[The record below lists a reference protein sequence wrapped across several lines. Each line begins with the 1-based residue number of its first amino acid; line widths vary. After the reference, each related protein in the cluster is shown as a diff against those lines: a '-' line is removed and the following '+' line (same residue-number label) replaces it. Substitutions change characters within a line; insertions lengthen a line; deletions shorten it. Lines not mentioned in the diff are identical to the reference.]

1 MIQGGAIRFTEMEQV
16 VFGKPAAEA
25 VAAEAKRLGK
35 ERVFIL
41 AGKTMNDTTD
51 EVDRMAAALGERYA
65 GRFCGIPPHTPRDA
79 VVEAANAAR
88 AAGTDLLVTFGGGSV
103 TDAGKV
109 MQVCL
114 EYGVT
119 EMSELDAYCIGTTAD
134 GKVTMPELRPV
145 GVRQVSV
152 PTTLSGG
159 EFNPLGGCTDPRIKV
174 KQGYRH
180 PLLVPVSVILDP
192 APTVHTPEWVWL
204 STGIRA
210 VDHAVEAL
218 CCPRTNEYCNAASLH
233 ALRLL
238 SRGLPGVKADPAD
251 MQARLDC
258 LLGAWLSMTAV
269 IAGVPMGASHAIGHI
284 LGGTCDVPH
293 GYTSCIMLPAV
304 LRWNAEQPE
313 LRAVQAVVAE
323 AFGRP
328 GADASEVV
336 GDFVAGLGLPRSLSE
351 VGVGPDQFDLVA
363 ANSLHDR
370 WLHTNPRKVTG
381 AEDVITL
388 LQMVA

>member
-1 MIQGGAIRFTEMEQV
+1 MKSGTIRFTRMEQV
-16 VFGKPAAEA
+16 LYGQPAAEA

-35 ERVFIL
+35 SRVFIL

-51 EVDRMAAALGERYA
+51 EVDRVAEALGAACA
-65 GRFCGIPPHTPRDA
+65 GRFAGIPPHTPRDA

-88 AAGTDLLVTFGGGSV
+88 DAGADLLVTFGGGSV

-119 EMSELDAYCIGTTAD
+119 DMAGLDDYCIRTRDDGT
-134 GKVTMPELRPV
+134 VQMPDLRSV
-145 GVRQVSV
+145 GVRQITV

-159 EFNPLGGCTDPRIKV
+159 EFNSLGGCTDPRIKV
-174 KQGYRH
+174 KQGYQH
-180 PLLVPVSVILDP
+180 PSLVPQSVILDP

-218 CCPRTNEYCNAASLH
+218 CSPRANHYCDASALH

-238 SRGLPGVKADPAD
+238 SSGLPRVKADPTD
-251 MQARLDC
+251 MDARLDC
-258 LLGAWLSMTAV
+258 LTGAWLSMTPV
-269 IAGVPMGASHAIGHI
+269 VAGVPMGASHAIGHI

-293 GYTSCIMLPAV
+293 GYTSCIMLPTV
-304 LRWNAEQPE
+304 LRWNAREPALAERQKI
-313 LRAVQAVVAE
+313 VAE

-328 GADASEVV
+328 GEAAGDVV
-336 GDFVAGLGLPRSLSE
+336 HGFIEGLGMPRSLSA
-351 VGVGPDQFDLVA
+351 VGVGSDQFDLIA
-363 ANSLHDR
+363 KNSLHDR
-370 WLHTNPRKVTG
+370 WLHTNPRKVNG
-381 AEDVITL
+381 VEDVIEL
-388 LQMVA
+388 LGMAA

>member
-1 MIQGGAIRFTEMEQV
+1 MHRGAIRFTEMEQV
-16 VFGKPAAEA
+16 VYGSPAAEA

-35 ERVFIL
+35 SRVFIL

-51 EVDRMAAALGERYA
+51 EVDRMAEALGPAYA
-65 GRFCGIPPHTPRDA
+65 GRFAGIPPHTPRDA

-88 AAGTDLLVTFGGGSV
+88 DAGTDLLVTFGGGSV

-119 EMSELDAYCIGTTAD
+119 DMAELDDYCIQTTDD
-134 GKVTMPELRPV
+134 GQVRMPDLRPAT
-145 GVRQVSV
+145 VRQVTV

-180 PLLVPVSVILDP
+180 PSLVPVSVILDP

-218 CCPRTNEYCNAASLH
+218 CSPRANPYCDADALH

-238 SRGLPGVKADPAD
+238 SSGLPRAKADPSD
-251 MQARLDC
+251 MEARLDC
-258 LLGAWLSMTAV
+258 LIGAWLSMTPV

-293 GYTSCIMLPAV
+293 GYTSCIMLPNV
-304 LRWNAEQPE
+304 LRWNAEEPALAERQKI
-313 LRAVQAVVAE
+313 VAE

-328 GADASEVV
+328 GEPA
-336 GDFVAGLGLPRSLSE
+336 GDVLHGFIEGLGMPRSLSA
-351 VGVGPDQFDLVA
+351 VGVGPDQFDVIA
-363 ANSLHDR
+363 KNSLHDR
-370 WLHTNPRKVTG
+370 WLHTNPRKVDG
-381 AEDVITL
+381 ADDVLRL
-388 LQMVA
+388 LDMAA